1 MGGVRFRISGCRF
14 QLISTDFTTQCT
26 RFLLLP
32 APRLSLW
39 NRALHFCM
47 HWNVQT
53 NKQTKKQEKA
63 KKQKQTT
70 TTTTKKKNGEI
81 TSSFLRLTRDSNN
94 VLLKTSV
101 YIHSVHVMV
110 LPVKICMA
118 PERVTHKSL
127 NRQTTKF

>member
-1 MGGVRFRISGCRF
+1 MYE
-14 QLISTDFTTQCT
+14 ISTVASPSTVALEQSPT
-26 RFLLLP
+26 FLY
-32 APRLSLW
+32 
-39 NRALHFCM
+39 ALECP
-47 HWNVQT
+47 
-53 NKQTKKQEKA
+53 NKQTDKKTRKG
-63 KKQKQTT
+63 KKTKTNNNNNNN
-70 TTTTKKKNGEI
+70 KKKNGEI